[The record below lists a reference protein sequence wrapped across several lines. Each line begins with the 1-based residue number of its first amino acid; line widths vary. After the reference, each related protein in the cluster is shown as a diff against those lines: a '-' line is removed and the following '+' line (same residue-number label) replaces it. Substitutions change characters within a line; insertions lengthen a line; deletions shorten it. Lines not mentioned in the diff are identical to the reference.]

1 MLLYE
6 KYSPSSLS
14 GFIGNRLSI
23 EKIRKFGAAAV
34 GGKKQ
39 KPIMVY
45 GPSGTGK
52 TAALKTLALE
62 EGFELSE
69 LTASD
74 YRDAETLEKRLLP
87 AVKSRGLFASTT
99 LFLFDEIDELSRT
112 FDKGAESVV
121 LRIIKESRQPIA
133 FTASNYW
140 DQRISFLRG
149 YVEPVEFK
157 KVDTESIIMCL
168 KAVAAKEGRMLE
180 EGVLKEIAYRA
191 GGDVRSALNDLEMV
205 LLGGNDIIEHLGV
218 RDRKRELFRV
228 LDKVLLGTSLV
239 EARAYADNSDVDTDM
254 LIKWV
259 DENIPNRYYLP
270 ESLRDAYDELS
281 FASRFLHSAERD
293 RHYGYMK
300 YVLTSIAGVSLTSGG
315 HSKFIGTY
323 TFPSTI
329 KYLSTTKR
337 TRGMQRGI
345 AAKLSPMLHTNTHE
359 IIYSYLPLFRNLSGR
374 DAERRALVKA
384 VLGDYAKLD
393 EDELEYI
400 ISSN

>member
-14 GFIGNRLSI
+14 GFVGNRLSI
-23 EKIRKFGAAAV
+23 EKIRKFGASALA
-34 GGKKQ
+34 GKVQ

-52 TAALKTLALE
+52 TSALAVLAKE
-62 EGFELSE
+62 SGFELVE

-74 YRDAETLEKRLLP
+74 YRDADTLGKRLLP
-87 AVKSRGLFASTT
+87 AVKSRGLFSRTT
-99 LFLFDEIDELSRT
+99 LFLFDEVDELSRT
-112 FDKGAESVV
+112 FDKGAESVI
-121 LRIIKESRQPIA
+121 LRIIRESKQPIA
-133 FTASNYW
+133 FTANNYW

-157 KVDTESIIMCL
+157 KVDTESIAAYL
-168 KAVAAKEGRMLE
+168 KVIAAREGRTLE

-228 LDKVLLGTSLV
+228 LDKVLLGGGLM
-239 EARAYADNSDVDTDM
+239 EARAFVDNSDVDTDM

-270 ESLRDAYDELS
+270 GSLRDAYQELS
-281 FASRFLHSAERD
+281 FASMFLHSAERD

-323 TFPSTI
+323 TFPSAI
-329 KYLSTTKR
+329 KYLSATKQ

-345 AAKLSPMLHTNTHE
+345 AAKLSPILHTNTHE
-359 IIYSYLPLFRNLSGR
+359 IIYSYLPLFRSLLGR
-374 DAERRALVKA
+374 DEERRVAVKT
-384 VLGDYAKLD
+384 VLEDYAKLD
-393 EDELEYI
+393 EDEMKYVA
-400 ISSN
+400 SSG